1 MSTTTIR
8 ISSELKA
15 RVARAAKRAGK
26 SAHGFI
32 VEAIAEKAE
41 LEERRADFHGS
52 AEQRLARIAETGQ
65 AIPWQGLQTYLRTRA
80 AGKPARRPSARAVGR
95 KA

>member
-8 ISSELKA
+8 ISNELKA
-15 RVARAAKRAGK
+15 RVARAAQRAGK

-52 AEQRLARIAETGQ
+52 AEQRLARIVETGQ
-65 AIPWQGLQTYLRTRA
+65 TIPWQTLQTYLRARA
-80 AGKPARRPSARAVGR
+80 AGKPARRPAARPSGR

>member
-15 RVARAAKRAGK
+15 RVARAAQRAGK

-52 AEQRLARIAETGQ
+52 AEQRLARIVETGQ
-65 AIPWQGLQTYLRTRA
+65 TIPWQALQTYLRARV
-80 AGKPARRPSARAVGR
+80 AGKPARRPAARAPRR